1 MNKHARAWAGA
12 LALGAGLAAA
22 GRALAQDASAWPQR
36 PLRLIVG
43 FVPGGGTDVSAR
55 ILSARLSTVLGQ
67 QVVVENKPGASG
79 LIAADYVA
87 KADAD
92 GYTLL
97 LANMQSTVAAPYVV
111 QSNLDPIKDFT
122 AVRYIGSVPNVLVV
136 NPAKHPYTSV
146 QNLVD
151 DARAKPKQLL
161 YASSGMGSPQH
172 LSAARF
178 SQIAGVTMEHV
189 PYKGSGQAMTDL
201 LGGSVDLNF
210 DTLPGAINQIQ
221 AGKLRPLA
229 VTSAERSKR
238 LPDVPTLAESG
249 IKGLD
254 VVQWYAVLAPA
265 RLPQPVLD
273 KLDRALA
280 QTLADPEIQS
290 KLAEQGMDLGGGPQ
304 TPAAFASYVRD
315 EWSKYGKLTASL
327 GLSKQ

>member
-1 MNKHARAWAGA
+1 MNKHARAWTGA
-12 LALGAGLAAA
+12 LAAAASLAAA
-22 GRALAQDASAWPQR
+22 NPAVAQDPAKWPER
-36 PLRLIVG
+36 PVRLVVG

-55 ILSARLSTVLGQ
+55 ILSTRLSTLLGQ
-67 QVVVENKPGASG
+67 QIVVENKPGASG
-79 LIAADYVA
+79 LIAADFVA
-87 KADAD
+87 KADPD

-97 LANMQSTVAAPYVV
+97 LANMQSTVAVPYVV
-111 QSNLDPIKDFT
+111 QSSIDPIRDFT

-136 NPAKHPYTSV
+136 NPAKHRYATV

-178 SQIAGVTMEHV
+178 SQIAGVSMEHV

-201 LGGSVDLNF
+201 LGGSVDMNF

-254 VVQWYAVLAPA
+254 IVQWYAVLAPA
-265 RLPQPVLD
+265 KLPRPIMD

-280 QTLADPEIQS
+280 QTLADPEIAA
-290 KLAEQGMDLGGGPQ
+290 KLADQGMDLGGGPQ
-304 TPAAFASYVRD
+304 TPTAFAAYVQD
-315 EWSKYGKLTASL
+315 EWTKYGKLTASL
-327 GLSKQ
+327 GLTKP

>member
-22 GRALAQDASAWPQR
+22 GPALAQDASAWPQR